1 MPMQKRAVSS
11 PNQRSPTVSRRGT
24 AFLVLACLLAACGSR
39 PTAQP
44 PTPTPTPMLPPVT
57 GQAENLILLLAD
69 LPGGFQLAGEDRPGG
84 NEYSVIYLRP
94 EALAQSSSAGL
105 IGVIVNLSIH
115 ADAAGAREE
124 FAAQGMNADSIKQD
138 VQETSGNASGVDVQ
152 PHMASVAGADEVVA
166 FQVRYAIGP
175 TRLLEYRYRMRVGNA
190 VVSLIVTAPAPAT
203 DAEPAS
209 LREQAQALAEQ
220 QVKRINDSRR

>member
-1 MPMQKRAVSS
+1 MPHILKSIDVQT
-11 PNQRSPTVSRRGT
+11 PLLWRGT
-24 AFLVLACLLAACGSR
+24 AFLLLACLVAACGSR

-44 PTPTPTPMLPPVT
+44 PTPTPPPPTPTLPAVT

-94 EALAQSSSAGL
+94 EALAQSSPAGL

-115 ADAAGAREE
+115 ADVETAREE
-124 FAAQGMNADSIKQD
+124 FAAQGMDADSIKQD
-138 VQETSGNASGVDVQ
+138 VQETSGSAGGVEVQ
-152 PHMASVAGADEVVA
+152 PHTASVAGADEAVA

-190 VVSLIVTAPAPAT
+190 IVNLIVTAPAPAT
-203 DAEPAS
+203 GDEPAS
-209 LREQAQALAEQ
+209 FREQAQALAEQ